1 MIDHYCER
9 VGPGLLAEPANALS
23 NLAFVVV
30 AVLIWRSLRREPVFG
45 GRVLVVLLIAIA
57 IGSLAWHGLAKPWT
71 RWLDIGALLA
81 FQFAWLWFYTRG
93 TLGFPARLAGL
104 VQLAFALSLLP
115 AATQP
120 ASTDGLL
127 LYLPTLAALIVLGA
141 HRRRQSMR
149 DPNLLLGAAAMFALA
164 LALRTID
171 PSICATIPIGSHFA
185 WHLLVALV
193 AGLAMRAL
201 ASDGYALRRENTN

>member
-45 GRVLVVLLIAIA
+45 GRVLVLLLVAIA
-57 IGSLAWHGLAKPWT
+57 TGSLAWHGFANSWT

-81 FQFAWLWFYTRG
+81 FQFAWLWIYTRR

-104 VQLAFALSLLP
+104 ALVAFALSLIP

-120 ASTDGLL
+120 ASSDGLL
-127 LYLPTLAALIVLGA
+127 LYLPTLAVLLVLGV
-141 HRRRQSMR
+141 HRRWQSMR
-149 DPNLLLGAAAMFALA
+149 DPNVLLGAAALFALA
-164 LALRTID
+164 LLLRTVD
-171 PSICATIPIGSHFA
+171 PSVCATIPIGTHFA
-185 WHLLVALV
+185 WHLLVALA

-201 ASDGYALRRENTN
+201 VSDRCASRRDDAN